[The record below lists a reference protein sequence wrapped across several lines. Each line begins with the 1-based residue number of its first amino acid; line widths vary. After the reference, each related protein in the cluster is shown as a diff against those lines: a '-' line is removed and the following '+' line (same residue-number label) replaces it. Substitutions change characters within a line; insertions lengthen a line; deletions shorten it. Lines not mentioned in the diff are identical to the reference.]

1 MDIYDAHSYRRGSL
15 CNYLMIKRKP
25 SLLAMKAAYLPVN
38 FVPSTPFPVVRSAAG
53 ANLIKLTLS
62 VMARVLLQEKSAK
75 SLYLFPYSVHFILV
89 T

>member
-1 MDIYDAHSYRRGSL
+1 
-15 CNYLMIKRKP
+15 
-25 SLLAMKAAYLPVN
+25 MKAAYLPVN
-38 FVPSTPFPVVRSAAG
+38 FVLSTPFPVVRSAAG
-53 ANLIKLTLS
+53 TNLIKLTLS